1 MKKSIRICAL
11 FGIFILI
18 VYKNKEMLPNESGN
32 PEIPIETLSLDDI
45 PIFSIESTSET
56 EVQDVPAVVEWA
68 HTAV

>member
-1 MKKSIRICAL
+1 M
-11 FGIFILI
+11 
-18 VYKNKEMLPNESGN
+18 YKNKEMLPNESGN